1 MTSKVHKKLRKS
13 LHIAI
18 CCLAGFIAAPAAL
31 HARDLDRIISDGV
44 LNVGVNLALPPLG
57 TYGPTNTPEG
67 FDIDIAGQIAH
78 MMGVKANFI
87 PITSGNRIPYLLANK
102 IDIVLGGM
110 TRTLDR
116 ALVIDFTA
124 PLYAEGFGILSVKG
138 HDYAGFADLN
148 RNTVR
153 LVGVRGSSALPFVQ
167 ATMPQAQLLLLDSYA
182 DAVMVLAQNRA
193 DALVDVME
201 YMVPYTRTHPTV
213 AWQTTSPADVAL
225 GYDCIGLA
233 RGNNDLRR
241 WLDLAIFTLHDTHA
255 IDGAYRKWFGMDNP
269 HPIHMSPAF

>member
-1 MTSKVHKKLRKS
+1 MTPKVQKKLKKM
-13 LHIAI
+13 LYIAAF
-18 CCLAGFIAAPAAL
+18 CLAGPLFAPTTL

-57 TYGPTNTPEG
+57 AYGPTNTPEG
-67 FDIDIAGQIAH
+67 FDIDMADRIAH
-78 MMGVKANFI
+78 LMGVKANFI

-110 TRTLDR
+110 TRTVDR

-138 HDYAGFADLN
+138 HDYKDFADLN
-148 RNTVR
+148 SESVR

-167 ATMPQAQLLLLDSYA
+167 ANMPKAQLLLLDSYA
-182 DAVMVLAQNRA
+182 DAIMVLAQNRA

-201 YMVPYTRTHPTV
+201 YMAPYTRTHPAV
-213 AWQTTSPADVAL
+213 AWQTANPADVAL

-233 RGNNDLRR
+233 RGNDSLRR
-241 WLDLAIFTLHDTHA
+241 WLNLAIFTLHDTHV
-255 IDGAYRKWFGMDNP
+255 IEGTYRKWFGLDDP
-269 HPIHMSPAF
+269 HPIRMSPAF